1 MIEKEWFAEW
11 FDTPYYHI
19 LYKSRDEKEAKDFI
33 ERLVNELRLDRTS
46 NVLDLA
52 CGKGRH
58 SITLRELGFIVL
70 GVDLSANSIETAN
83 KSSKDGLR
91 FAVQDMR
98 EPINEKF
105 DHIFN
110 LFTSFGY
117 FDEISDNERVIR
129 AIHQMLKDEGLVV
142 IDFMNAARVIER
154 LVPHE
159 MKTEEG
165 ISFEIDRHTD
175 GKHIYKRIR
184 FCADGK
190 DHDHTERVQA
200 LLLSDFQRLLESNG
214 FEILRTFGD
223 FKLNDFNESESD
235 RLIIVARKKDE
246 TSHNN

>member
-1 MIEKEWFAEW
+1 MREKEWFAEW

-19 LYKSRDEKEAKDFI
+19 LYKSRDENEAKDFI
-33 ERLVNELRLDRTS
+33 ERLVNELELDRKAK
-46 NVLDLA
+46 VLDLA

-58 SITLRELGFIVL
+58 SITLRELGFTVL

-91 FAVQDMR
+91 YAVQDMR
-98 EPINEKF
+98 EPLREKF

-117 FDEISDNERVIR
+117 FDDISDNERVVKSM
-129 AIHQMLKDEGLVV
+129 HHMLNSNGLLV

-154 LVPHE
+154 LVPNE
-159 MKTEEG
+159 IKTEEG
-165 ISFEIDRHTD
+165 ISFKIDRHTD

-184 FCADGK
+184 FHADGN

-214 FEILRTFGD
+214 FEILCTFGD

>member
-1 MIEKEWFAEW
+1 MREKEWFAEW

-19 LYKSRDEKEAKDFI
+19 LYKSRDENEARDFI
-33 ERLVNELRLDRTS
+33 ERLVNELELDRKAK
-46 NVLDLA
+46 VLDLA

-58 SITLRELGFIVL
+58 SITLRELGFTVL

-83 KSSKDGLR
+83 KSSKDGLSY
-91 FAVQDMR
+91 AVQDMR
-98 EPINEKF
+98 EPLSEKF

-117 FDEISDNERVIR
+117 FDDISDNERVVKSM
-129 AIHQMLKDEGLVV
+129 HHMLNSNGLLV
-142 IDFMNAARVIER
+142 IDFMNAARVFER
-154 LVPHE
+154 LVPNE
-159 MKTEEG
+159 IKTEEG
-165 ISFEIDRHTD
+165 ISFNIDRHTD

-184 FCADGK
+184 FHADGN

-214 FEILRTFGD
+214 FEILCTFGD

>member
-1 MIEKEWFAEW
+1 MKEKEWFAEW

-19 LYKSRDEKEAKDFI
+19 LYKSRDYKEAKDFI
-33 ERLVNELRLDRTS
+33 ERLVDELKLDR
-46 NVLDLA
+46 NAHVLDLA

-58 SITLRELGFIVL
+58 SITLHDLGFSVL
-70 GVDLSANSIETAN
+70 GVDLSANSIETAS

-98 EPINEKF
+98 EPLNEEF

-117 FDEISDNERVIR
+117 FDEISDNERVVQS
-129 AIHQMLKDEGLVV
+129 IHQMLKDGGLLV
-142 IDFMNAARVIER
+142 IDFMNAARVIDR
-154 LVPHE
+154 LVKHE
-159 MKTEEG
+159 IKTVDG

-175 GKHIYKRIR
+175 NKHIYKRIR
-184 FCADGK
+184 FNADGEE
-190 DHDHTERVQA
+190 HDHTERVQA
-200 LLLSDFQRLLESNG
+200 LLKSDFERLLTSNG

-223 FKLNDFNESESD
+223 FKLNDFNEGNSD
-235 RLIIVARKKDE
+235 RLIIVARKTDG

>member
-1 MIEKEWFAEW
+1 MREKEWFAEW

-19 LYKSRDEKEAKDFI
+19 LYKSRDENEARDFI
-33 ERLVNELRLDRTS
+33 ERLVNELELDRKAK
-46 NVLDLA
+46 VLDLA

-58 SITLRELGFIVL
+58 SITLRELGFTVL

-98 EPINEKF
+98 EPLNEKF

-117 FDEISDNERVIR
+117 FDDISDNERVIR
-129 AIHQMLKDEGLVV
+129 AIHQMLKDKGLVI

-159 MKTEEG
+159 IKTEEG
-165 ISFEIDRHTD
+165 ISFNIDRHTD
-175 GKHIYKRIR
+175 GKHIYKRIQ
-184 FCADGK
+184 FHADGK

-200 LLLSDFQRLLESNG
+200 LLLSDFQRLLASNG

-223 FKLNDFNESESD
+223 FKLNDFNECESD

>member
-1 MIEKEWFAEW
+1 MREKEWFAEW

-117 FDEISDNERVIR
+117 FDEINDNERVIR

-142 IDFMNAARVIER
+142 IDFMNAARVIEQ

-175 GKHIYKRIR
+175 RKHIYKRIR
-184 FCADGK
+184 FHADGE
-190 DHDHTERVQA
+190 DHDHTERVQV